1 MNRRSETR
9 RSRTYRRHE
18 PVFTSAEKGQLR
30 GELFRGS
37 NFDEVDFS
45 SADLRETMFDQ
56 VSLRGCDFSDA
67 NLRGAVF
74 RQCDLRHARFTRAR
88 FGQNRFDECWFVG
101 ATGIGP
107 VERACIAARGGRF
120 LELVGET

>member
-1 MNRRSETR
+1 MIRRSEID
-9 RSRTYRRHE
+9 RSRAHRRHE
-18 PVFTSAEKGQLR
+18 LVLTPAEKRQLR

-37 NFDEVDFS
+37 NLDQVDFS
-45 SADLRETMFDQ
+45 SADLRETRFVE

-74 RQCDLRHARFTRAR
+74 RGCDLRHARFTRAR

-107 VERACIAARGGRF
+107 GERARIEERGVRF
-120 LELVGET
+120 LELVSEK